1 MQKSRYMASI
11 LFHIDY
17 AYRVSRKIF
26 WELFRILGQKYII
39 WVHFPEY
46 TYARDTHGAVMS
58 FFQIRNSKFSV
69 VVIVLVVSVAPDSL
83 KTSYT
88 YLERAQ

>member
-1 MQKSRYMASI
+1 M
-11 LFHIDY
+11 
-17 AYRVSRKIF
+17 
-26 WELFRILGQKYII
+26 
-39 WVHFPEY
+39 
-46 TYARDTHGAVMS
+46 AVMS

-69 VVIVLVVSVAPDSL
+69 VVIVLVVTVAPDSL